1 MAKITRD
8 ELIEKINN
16 YSDVS
21 DDVKIELMEDITD
34 SFDDSELISLREEIS
49 NTKEELDDLKR
60 KYKERFSEVRE
71 AKKDDIEDI
80 YKEEKEYIDIKEI

>member
-1 MAKITRD
+1 MAKVTRD

-16 YSDVS
+16 YDEVN
-21 DDVKIELMEDITD
+21 DDIKIELMEDITD
-34 SFDDSELISLREEIS
+34 SFDDTELVNLREEIS
-49 NTKEELDDLKR
+49 STKAELDDLKR

-71 AKKDDIEDI
+71 AKKDDVEDI